1 MDTYRLR
8 EYAIASAAKK
18 LSGLS
23 KTGMMK
29 AMYLLQQVYKV
40 PLDYEFSIYTYGPY
54 DVEVLTYTDIAERD
68 GLVRIDQYDLA
79 EGSVGYKIYAKTS
92 KSAESF
98 PKEYT
103 DAIDKIAKNFH
114 GYTAR
119 KWELTATIVY
129 VYNAYIMNGT
139 SIGKS
144 TLCNRVYELKPHF
157 DEADISAE
165 YDKLERIGF
174 LEGSS

>member
-8 EYAIASAAKK
+8 EYAIAHVAKK

-40 PLDYEFSIYTYGPY
+40 PLNYEFSIYTYGPY

-68 GLVRIDQYDLA
+68 GLVRIVQYDLA
-79 EGSVGYKIYAKTS
+79 EGSVGYKIYAKSS
-92 KSAESF
+92 KLDDNF
-98 PKEYT
+98 PKECT
-103 DAIDKIAKNFH
+103 DAIDEIVKNFQD
-114 GYTAR
+114 YTAR

-129 VYNAYIMNGT
+129 VYNAHIMNGT
-139 SIGKS
+139 SMDKS

-157 DEADISAE
+157 DKSDIRTE

-174 LEGSS
+174 LECPS